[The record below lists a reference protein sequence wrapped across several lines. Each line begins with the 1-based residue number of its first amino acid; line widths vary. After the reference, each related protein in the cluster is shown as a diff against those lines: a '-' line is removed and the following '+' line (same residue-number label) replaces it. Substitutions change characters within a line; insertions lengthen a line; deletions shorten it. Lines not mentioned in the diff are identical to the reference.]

1 MNLDQVFGPAA
12 GAIGRVVDDE
22 AVIVLPGEGKVKV
35 LNEVGAFIWSQV
47 DGIRTVSEIV
57 DLVCDEYEVDYT
69 QAQAD
74 TITFLTDLQ
83 QRSVIVLV
91 E

>member
-47 DGIRTVSEIV
+47 DGVRRVSEIV
-57 DLVCDEYEVDYT
+57 DLVCDEYEVDDA

-83 QRSVIVLV
+83 QRGVIVLV

>member
-47 DGIRTVSEIV
+47 DGTRRVSEII
-57 DLVCDEYEVDYT
+57 DLVCDEYEVEDT

-83 QRSVIVLV
+83 QRGVIVLV

>member
-12 GAIGRVVDDE
+12 GVIGRVVDDE

-35 LNEVGAFIWSQV
+35 LNEVGAFIWSQI
-47 DGIRTVSEIV
+47 DGIRTISEIV
-57 DLVCDEYEVDYT
+57 NLVCDEYDVDQP
-69 QAQAD
+69 QAQTD

-83 QRSVIVLV
+83 QRGVIVLV